1 LVDDQR
7 LPEVGVPATH
17 VALLVVSAVRPIV
30 PATVAAGQWDGPVC
44 AGDAGTRSGYATR
57 SVGRPGRPSTASI
70 GATTRRAG
78 GRPARP
84 STASIAATTCG
95 SSCEPA
101 TRTSS
106 VPASACV
113 RAPEYGRSLVI
124 AQKASAAATTRASI
138 GIAVPA
144 RRSG

>member
-44 AGDAGTRSGYATR
+44 AEDAGTRSGYATR
-57 SVGRPGRPSTASI
+57 SVGRP
-70 GATTRRAG
+70 
-78 GRPARP
+78 ARP
-84 STASIAATTCG
+84 STASIAAKTCA

-124 AQKASAAATTRASI
+124 AQNASAAATTRASI